1 MNTENKLLN
10 IFSEYL
16 SDSMIEEFFDDN
28 CGLTK
33 KGQELLN
40 DIKKELNE

>member
-16 SDSMIEEFFDDN
+16 DDFTLEEFFN
-28 CGLTK
+28 NNL
-33 KGQELLN
+33 QRR
-40 DIKKELNE
+40 